1 MILNSEKLRNDL
13 HRTQGIRKKRS
24 WLEEALREFDRI
36 ECEDI
41 EIRLSQ
47 FDHSFF
53 SVRIITWGYVAVVRI
68 ISRNFFTY
76 DLKVTGG
83 SSTSGERNTLREIC
97 DTLLQITQ
105 LIRSQNA

>member
-1 MILNSEKLRNDL
+1 VKKILNSEKLRNDL
-13 HRTQGIRKKRS
+13 YNSQGIRKKRS
-24 WLEEALREFDRI
+24 WLEEALKEFDKI

-53 SVRIITWGYVAVVRI
+53 SVRVITWEYVAVVRI

-76 DLKVTGG
+76 DLKLTGG
-83 SSTSGERNTLREIC
+83 SRTSETRNTLREIC
-97 DTLLQITQ
+97 DVLLQNSIDQ
-105 LIRSQNA
+105 

>member
-1 MILNSEKLRNDL
+1 MKKILNSEKLRNDL
-13 HRTQGIRKKRS
+13 HNSPEIRKKRS
-24 WLEEALREFDRI
+24 WLEKVLGEFDRI

-41 EIRLSQ
+41 EIRLSR
-47 FDHSFF
+47 FDHYKPSFF
-53 SVRIITWGYVAVVRI
+53 IIRVITWGYVAVVRI

-97 DTLLQITQ
+97 DALLQ
-105 LIRSQNA
+105 NA